1 MKRLKTVLLLLML
14 SFCIQITA
22 APGTVNAAGAT
33 VKKTGLV
40 KQKGK
45 YFYYQKGK
53 KLKSQWKTVTVKG
66 KKYRYYFGKD
76 GAAYA
81 GKVKYGEKVPAV
93 KKIGKATY
101 AFDCNGRML
110 KGIQVINQK
119 FYVFSA
125 SSGKLDT
132 KKDHSTPQSICE
144 CGRCSQVEEA
154 AEKIR
159 GEAKKDRVLRIWM
172 LW

>member
-132 KKDHSTPQSICE
+132 KKDHSTPQSIC
-144 CGRCSQVEEA
+144 V
-154 AEKIR
+154 
-159 GEAKKDRVLRIWM
+159 
-172 LW
+172 